1 MKNKAVILF
10 VSFWMLF
17 SVNISAEN
25 IFQILPQPQ
34 KVEMKKGS
42 AWHYYEL
49 KHLVMGE
56 GLERP
61 VLPPLLSQL
70 DGVVGKG
77 KVLALTLTQESVPE
91 SEEGYVLEVTK
102 KGAEIKA
109 RHAKGIFYGC
119 QTLEQLMEDS
129 RDFDV
134 PVPCLSVED
143 YPEIAYRAVHLD
155 TKHHLD
161 NMNYYYRM
169 VDKLAAYKVNAIIWE
184 VEDKLRYTRRPE
196 IAVENAISKQEL
208 QALSRYAIERN
219 VEISPLVQGLGH
231 ASFIL
236 KHHWE
241 LRENP
246 NSDWV
251 FCPTNPETYEMQLDL
266 YRDAMEAFPY
276 GRYLHVGGD
285 EISTIGTCDRCK
297 PLKKSAFELQMM
309 WLEKVD
315 EFIRANGRTTIFWDD
330 MPLKYGGVWGFL
342 RQNLTEEK
350 AAKLWE
356 KNTLDEAVNLFPK
369 QCVYMRWQYFDPTTA
384 GHRRLLQWYKESGLK
399 VMSATAAATGR
410 SSFMPRE
417 NSRCGYI
424 KAFNELTALNKLEG
438 SLATAWDDGS
448 PHLEAVWRGFIG
460 QAEFAWHPKGRSVEA
475 FKLAHAQREYGI
487 ASAKKSTRFLD
498 DLEKS
503 FAFFD
508 EALVTSG
515 HRNPVG
521 GGKVFKLVEMPDK
534 TKAGEWCKT
543 YAEKL
548 KRARVENERYI
559 TICKELEST
568 RAMAKRNRFTL
579 DIYAQLNE
587 LQHYPVKMLLAI
599 ADWDKATSA
608 AEKQEAYE
616 RLEQVCNDFQPMR
629 NQLEHVYGQSRF
641 LVQPEGFI
649 NESNLHNHIA
659 AMTRNFDWMFYYE
672 KPMVEQVRKWL
683 SKNR

>member
-1 MKNKAVILF
+1 MKNKKVILF
-10 VSFWMLF
+10 LCFLLTLAMNVG
-17 SVNISAEN
+17 AEN
-25 IFQILPQPQ
+25 IFQIIPQPQ
-34 KVEMKKGS
+34 KLELKKGN

-49 KHLVMGE
+49 KHLVVGE

-61 VLPPLLSQL
+61 VLPALLDEL
-70 DGVVGKG
+70 DEISGNGKT
-77 KVLALTLTQESVPE
+77 LTLTLTQHDVPE
-91 SEEGYVLEVTK
+91 SEEGYVLEVDR
-102 KGAEIKA
+102 KGAEVRA

-119 QTLEQLMEDS
+119 QTLEQLLEDS

-143 YPEIAYRAVHLD
+143 YPAIAYRAVHLD

-169 VDKLAAYKVNAIIWE
+169 IDKLAHYKVNAVIWE
-184 VEDKLRYTRRPE
+184 VEDKLRYTRHPE

-251 FCPTNPETYEMQLDL
+251 FCPTNPETYEMQFDL

-285 EISTIGTCDRCK
+285 EISSIGNCDRCK
-297 PLKKSAFELQMM
+297 PLNKSPFELQMM
-309 WLEKVD
+309 WLKKVD
-315 EFIRANGRTTIFWDD
+315 DFVRANGRTTIFWDD

-342 RQNLTEEK
+342 RQNISDEK
-350 AAKLWE
+350 AAELWK
-356 KNTLDEAVNLFPK
+356 KNTLEEAVELFPK
-369 QCVYMRWQYFDPTTA
+369 HCVYMRWQYFDPTTA
-384 GHRRLLQWYKESGLK
+384 GHRRLLRWYKDSGLK

-410 SSFMPRE
+410 SSIMPRE
-417 NSRCGYI
+417 DSRCGYI
-424 KAFNELTALNKLEG
+424 KAFNELTVQNRMEG

-460 QAEFAWHPKGRSVEA
+460 QSEFSWHPDGRSVEE
-475 FKLAHAQREYGI
+475 FKRAHAQREYGI
-487 ASAKKSTRFLD
+487 AAAAKSTRFLD

-508 EALVTSG
+508 GALVTSG
-515 HRNPVG
+515 HRNPAG
-521 GGKVFKLVEMPDK
+521 GGKAFKLVEMPDEA
-534 TKAGEWCKT
+534 KAGEWCAT
-543 YAEKL
+543 YTKKLQKAE
-548 KRARVENERYI
+548 VENRRYEV
-559 TICKELEST
+559 ICKELQQT
-568 RAMAKRNRFTL
+568 QRRAKRNRYTL
-579 DIYAQLNE
+579 DIYEQLNE
-587 LQHYPVKMLLAI
+587 LQHFPVKLLLAI
-599 ADWDKATSA
+599 ADWDKAKTA
-608 AEKQEAYE
+608 ADKQKAREH
-616 RLEQVCNDFQPMR
+616 LTQVCDDFQPMR
-629 NQLEHVYGQSRF
+629 DRLERVYSRSRF
-641 LVQPEGFI
+641 LVQPDGFI
-649 NESNLHNHIA
+649 NESNYHNHIA
-659 AMTRNFDWMFYYE
+659 AMTRNLDWMFFYE
-672 KPMVEQVRKWL
+672 KPMVEEVKKWL
-683 SKNR
+683 EKKK

>member
-1 MKNKAVILF
+1 MKKKTVLLIAAFLL
-10 VSFWMLF
+10 LF
-17 SVNISAEN
+17 SMNISAEN
-25 IFQILPQPQ
+25 IFQIIPQPQ

-42 AWHYYEL
+42 AWHYDEL
-49 KHLVMGE
+49 KHLVVGE

-61 VLPPLLSQL
+61 VLPALLDQL
-70 DGVVGKG
+70 DGVAGKG
-77 KVLALTLTQESVPE
+77 GVLILTLTDENVPE
-91 SEEGYVLEVTK
+91 SEEGYVLNVTK

-134 PVPCLSVED
+134 PVPCLTVED
-143 YPEIAYRAVHLD
+143 YPAIDYRAVHLD

-169 VDKLAAYKVNAIIWE
+169 IDKLAYYKVNAVIWE
-184 VEDKLRYTRRPE
+184 VEDKLRYTRHPE

-246 NSDWV
+246 KSDWV
-251 FCPTNPETYEMQLDL
+251 FCPSNPETYEMQFDL

-285 EISTIGTCDRCK
+285 EISAIGTCERCK
-297 PLKKSAFELQMM
+297 PLKKSPFELQMM

-315 EFIRANGRTTIFWDD
+315 EFVRSHGRTTMFWDD

-342 RQNLTEEK
+342 RQDISDEK
-350 AAKLWE
+350 AAELWK
-356 KNTLDEAVNLFPK
+356 KNTLDEAVKLFPK
-369 QCVYMRWQYFDPTTA
+369 DCVYMRWQYFDPTTA
-384 GHRRLLQWYKESGLK
+384 GHRRLLQWYKDSGLK
-399 VMSATAAATGR
+399 VMSATAAATGK
-410 SSFMPRE
+410 SSFMPRA
-417 NSRCGYI
+417 NFRCDFI
-424 KAFNELTALNKLEG
+424 KAFNELTVLNKMAG

-448 PHLEAVWRGFIG
+448 PHLETVWRGYIG
-460 QAEFAWHPKGRSVEA
+460 QAEFSWRPDGRSVEA

-487 ASAKKSTRFLD
+487 AAAKQSTRFLD
-498 DLEKS
+498 DLEQS

-515 HRNPVG
+515 HRNPAG
-521 GGKVFKLVEMPDK
+521 GGKAFKLVEMPQED
-534 TKAGEWCKT
+534 KAGTWCDT
-543 YAEKL
+543 YAKKL
-548 KRARVENERYI
+548 KKAEVENRRYAV
-559 TICKELEST
+559 ICKELQAT
-568 RAMAKRNRFTL
+568 QRMARRNRFTL
-579 DIYAQLNE
+579 EIYAQLNE
-587 LQHYPVKMLLAI
+587 LQHYPVKLLLAI
-599 ADWDKATSA
+599 ADYDRASTTV
-608 AEKQEAYE
+608 EKQKARQQLE
-616 RLEQVCNDFQPMR
+616 RVCDEFQPMR
-629 NQLEHVYGQSRF
+629 DQLERVYSRSRF
-641 LVQPEGFI
+641 LVQPNGFI
-649 NESNLHNHIA
+649 NESNFHNHIA

-683 SKNR
+683 EMH

>member
-1 MKNKAVILF
+1 MKNKHVFLLLCLSF
-10 VSFWMLF
+10 VFSFSGWAD
-17 SVNISAEN
+17 NH
-25 IFQILPQPQ
+25 FQIIPQPQ
-34 KVEMKKGS
+34 KIEMLRGD
-42 AWHYYEL
+42 AWHFYEL
-49 KHLVMGE
+49 RHLRLGNGVE
-56 GLERP
+56 CP
-61 VLPPLLSQL
+61 VLPPLLDAL
-70 DGVVGKG
+70 DRMNGKG
-77 KVLALTLTQESVPE
+77 KVLTLTLSEDGVPK
-91 SEEGYVLEVTK
+91 SEEGYLLNVTK
-102 KGAEIKA
+102 EGAEIKA
-109 RHAKGIFYGC
+109 RHQKGLFYGC

-129 RDFDV
+129 RDFDISM
-134 PVPCLSVED
+134 PCLWVED
-143 YPEIAYRAVHLD
+143 YPAIDYRAVHLD

-169 VDKLAAYKVNAIIWE
+169 IDKLSYYKVNAVIWE

-219 VEISPLVQGLGH
+219 IEISPLVQGLGH

-251 FCPTNPETYEMQLDL
+251 FCPNNPETYEMQFDL

-285 EISTIGTCDRCK
+285 EISSIGICERCK
-297 PLKKSAFELQMM
+297 PLKKTPFELQMM
-309 WLEKVD
+309 WLERVD
-315 EFIRANGRTTIFWDD
+315 EFVRANGRTTIFWDD

-342 RQNLTEEK
+342 RQNISEEK
-350 AAKLWE
+350 AAELWK
-356 KNTLDEAVNLFPK
+356 KNTLDEVVNLFPK
-369 QCVYMRWQYFDPTTA
+369 HCVYMRWQYFDPTTA

-399 VMSATAAATGR
+399 VMSATAAATGK

-448 PHLEAVWRGFIG
+448 PHLEAVWRGLIG
-460 QAEFAWHPKGRSVEA
+460 QAEFAWHPTGRSVEDY
-475 FKLAHAQREYGI
+475 KQAHAQREYGI
-487 ASAKKSTRFLD
+487 ASSKKPTRFLD

-521 GGKVFKLVEMPDK
+521 GGKVFKLVEMPDN
-534 TKAGEWCKT
+534 TKAGQWCET
-543 YAEKL
+543 YAKKL
-548 KRARVENERYI
+548 HRAEVENQRYKV
-559 TICKELEST
+559 ICKDLNL
-568 RAMAKRNRFTL
+568 AQCMAKRNRFTL

-599 ADWDKATSA
+599 ADWDKAMTTA
-608 AEKQEAYE
+608 DKQKARQHLVEVCDDFE
-616 RLEQVCNDFQPMR
+616 VMRQNLES
-629 NQLEHVYGQSRF
+629 VYSKTRF
-641 LVQPEGFI
+641 LCQPNGFI
-649 NESNLHNHIA
+649 NESNYHNHIA
-659 AMTRNFDWMFYYE
+659 AMTRNFDWMFFYE
-672 KPMVEQVRKWL
+672 QPMVEQVRKWL
-683 SKNR
+683 TKNR